1 MKVLVAT
8 RQTQGAIAGDFCHT
22 VEGELVTPHIVECA
36 DPERC
41 GCGRAFSGLAS
52 DRATTTAMVVD
63 LDHVDRAALAAAV
76 RDNLERWGIPG
87 EVPDE
92 EVDDEVADHLEA
104 IEWACAGRPVGTIVR
119 RNGAEMR
126 ITRAA

>member
-8 RQTQGAIAGDFCHT
+8 RQTQGAVRGDFCHT
-22 VEGELVTPHIVECA
+22 IDGELVTPHVVECS

-41 GCGRAFSGLAS
+41 GCSRAFSGLAS

-63 LDHVDRAALAAAV
+63 LEHIDRARLEVAV
-76 RDNLERWGIPG
+76 RDNLERWGIPSG
-87 EVPDE
+87 VPDE
-92 EVDDEVADHLEA
+92 EIDDEVHDHLEA

-119 RNGAEMR
+119 RSGVELRAD
-126 ITRAA
+126 RAA